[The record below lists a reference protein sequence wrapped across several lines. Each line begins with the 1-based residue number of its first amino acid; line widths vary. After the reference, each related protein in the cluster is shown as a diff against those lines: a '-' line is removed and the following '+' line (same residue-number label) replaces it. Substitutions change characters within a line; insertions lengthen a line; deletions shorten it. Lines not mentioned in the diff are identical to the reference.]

1 MQRRTNAGRSS
12 WHCLWP
18 WQWKKLALS
27 ELIWYPFVWKTL
39 AWLWP
44 STNVRYIRRELS
56 IATCIHIYIHLHTC
70 THACIPTY
78 LPTYVHTCIHTYLPT
93 YVRTYVRTCM
103 HTYIHTDRHTHT
115 YIYKYKYS
123 LLKPIQVNGQKMNT
137 TGWFLCT
144 RGFKGFTL
152 RQSHLAIEKHLKSS
166 IFSRKIMIKRS
177 KIAHFSREDRFP
189 SRYYWFWGRF
199 RAFWMVPC
207 PRKGKT
213 IFQDVNLSVS
223 QGKLV
228 ALTGPAG
235 SGKSKLLKM
244 LVGDASPSSGQATQ
258 PRKCHNGAIVYNYIK
273 HQKCFRRCYFIVW
286 LCND

>member
-1 MQRRTNAGRSS
+1 MQ
-12 WHCLWP
+12 H
-18 WQWKKLALS
+18 
-27 ELIWYPFVWKTL
+27 V
-39 AWLWP
+39 
-44 STNVRYIRRELS
+44 YIY
-56 IATCIHIYIHLHTC
+56 IYIHLHTC
-70 THACIPTY
+70 THACMHTY

-103 HTYIHTDRHTHT
+103 HTYIQTDTHT

-199 RAFWMVPC
+199 RAF
-207 PRKGKT
+207 
-213 IFQDVNLSVS
+213 
-223 QGKLV
+223 
-228 ALTGPAG
+228 
-235 SGKSKLLKM
+235 
-244 LVGDASPSSGQATQ
+244 
-258 PRKCHNGAIVYNYIK
+258 
-273 HQKCFRRCYFIVW
+273 
-286 LCND
+286 